1 MKEEIARILSMLDA
15 IIIVSKSINT
25 TEGNAI
31 HVLGIEVSN
40 RILRIT
46 GDGEDEAEGAMLRKK
61 IKWQDRI

>member
-1 MKEEIARILSMLDA
+1 MKEEIERILSMLDA

-46 GDGEDEAEGAMLRKK
+46 GDGEDEEEGAMLRKK
-61 IKWQDRI
+61 IK

>member
-1 MKEEIARILSMLDA
+1 MKEEIERILSMLDA

-46 GDGEDEAEGAMLRKK
+46 SDGEDEEEGAMLRKK
-61 IKWQDRI
+61 IK

>member
-46 GDGEDEAEGAMLRKK
+46 GGDEDKRE
-61 IKWQDRI
+61 

>member
-1 MKEEIARILSMLDA
+1 MKEEIERILSMIDA

-46 GDGEDEAEGAMLRKK
+46 GGDEDKRE
-61 IKWQDRI
+61 

>member
-1 MKEEIARILSMLDA
+1 MKEEIARILSMIDA

-46 GDGEDEAEGAMLRKK
+46 GGDEDKRE
-61 IKWQDRI
+61 

>member
-46 GDGEDEAEGAMLRKK
+46 GDGEDEEEGAMLRKK
-61 IKWQDRI
+61 IK